1 MRASSVSAIFV
12 SSAVLVL
19 GLAAP
24 ARAQGAPPPVTGAAQ
39 DSARRDSANR
49 SPTVAVPGPPV
60 RRIATAQAISTV
72 PLGMINNVRALSDG
86 RVLLNDGASRRLLLL
101 DSTLQQVTVVLDS
114 LSEVENAYG
123 VRNGTLLRH
132 RGDSSLFVDPATLAL
147 LVLDEGGRIARVRA
161 VPRAQSLNFLLT
173 SPSLQY
179 GEPAV
184 DPNGRLVHRMAAM
197 MAPPTVAPPPGMP
210 YIPSPADS
218 AFIVGIHLDTRRI
231 DTLGVI
237 RTPKVVYSARLE
249 PDGYFSFNSVP
260 NPLPVIDDWAV
271 LADGS
276 VAFVRGIDYRV
287 EVREPDGT
295 MRAAEKLVYPWVR
308 LGDDD
313 KERFADSMRTAQ
325 VKSAQTNYAT
335 QMIAWSNLLNKPYP
349 ASFAVPAGYVPPP
362 GLPKDWIL
370 PKGVQFPADY
380 VPACPPG
387 VSPPNGGAGM
397 FPGMMPAAPS
407 GPPQPGQPNCTQTYF
422 TEMYGSG
429 YTPPAPI
436 YRAPTLVRA
445 SDLPDYKPP
454 FATGAAR
461 ADADGNLWIRTTPP
475 TARDGLV
482 FDVVNGRGALV
493 DRIQLPPGYTLAGF
507 GPGRVVFLGN
517 RDATGLHL
525 SRVRLSAPE
534 ATSAP

>member
-1 MRASSVSAIFV
+1 MRASFAFILR
-12 SSAVLVL
+12 ATGAALLL
-19 GLAAP
+19 GLSVPAS
-24 ARAQGAPPPVTGAAQ
+24 ARAQEAPPAPA
-39 DSARRDSANR
+39 
-49 SPTVAVPGPPV
+49 PTPPLPGPPV

-72 PLGMINNVRALSDG
+72 PLGIISNVRALSDG

-114 LSEVENAYG
+114 ISEVENAYG

-147 LVLDEGGRIARVRA
+147 LVLDEAGRIARVRA

-173 SPSLQY
+173 SPSLIY

-184 DPNGRLVHRMAAM
+184 DPLGRLVHRMAAM
-197 MAPPTVAPPPGMP
+197 MAPPAVAPPPGMP

-237 RTPKVVYSARLE
+237 RTPRVVYSARLE
-249 PDGYFSFNSVP
+249 PDGYYSFNSVP

-295 MRAAEKLVYPWVR
+295 MRTTEKLVYPWVR
-308 LGDDD
+308 LADDD
-313 KERFADSMRTAQ
+313 KERFADSMRAAQ

-349 ASFAVPAGYVPPP
+349 ASFEVPAGYVPPP

-387 VSPPNGGAGM
+387 VTPPNGGAGM
-397 FPGMMPAAPS
+397 FPGMPAAPT

-454 FATGAAR
+454 FAGGAAR

-534 ATSAP
+534 TTSAP